1 MKLINRSNF
10 ISIVCVSFTLIVSG
24 KLLLEKITGF
34 TDRYYTENIFACL
47 AISVLATGILSLHYY
62 LQRFPF
68 IPVVI
73 GQYLLLIGVIF
84 AAIWIGGHFTDN
96 APSAYR
102 DMFVSVTIPYVLGA
116 IVYYISFFLQIK
128 RANEIISRVNGDG
141 SV

>member
-84 AAIWIGGHFTDN
+84 AAIWIGGHFTEY
-96 APSAYR
+96 APSAYK

-116 IVYYISFFLQIK
+116 IVYYISFFMQIR
-128 RANEIISRVNGDG
+128 RANEIISNL
-141 SV
+141 

>member
-10 ISIVCVSFTLIVSG
+10 ISIVCVSFTLIVCG
-24 KLLLEKITGF
+24 KLLYEKSIGF
-34 TDRYYTENIFACL
+34 VDGSYTENIFMCL
-47 AISVLATGILSLHYY
+47 GISVLATLILSLHYY

-68 IPVVI
+68 VPVVI

-84 AAIWIGGHFTDN
+84 AGIWISGHFTKN

-102 DMFVSVTIPYVLGA
+102 DMFISVTVPYVIGA

-128 RANEIISRVNGDG
+128 KANKVFLNLEKDD
-141 SV
+141 

>member
-1 MKLINRSNF
+1 MKIINRNNF
-10 ISIVCVSFTLIVSG
+10 ISIVCISFTLIVSG
-24 KLLLEKITGF
+24 KLLLEKSMGF
-34 TDRYYTENIFACL
+34 IDRNYTENIFTCL

-73 GQYLLLIGVIF
+73 GQYLLLIGVVF
-84 AAIWIGGHFTDN
+84 ASIWIAGHFTEN

-128 RANEIISRVNGDG
+128 RANEVFMSLDQND
-141 SV
+141 